1 MKDEGPAA
9 VGDHGLVAA
18 PVYIVVDL
26 FPTGLSASGKQE
38 QIFELIQGWDF
49 SR

>member
-1 MKDEGPAA
+1 MKDEGPAT

-26 FPTGLSASGKQE
+26 FPTGLSAPQE
-38 QIFELIQGWDF
+38 NKNRFLN
-49 SR
+49 